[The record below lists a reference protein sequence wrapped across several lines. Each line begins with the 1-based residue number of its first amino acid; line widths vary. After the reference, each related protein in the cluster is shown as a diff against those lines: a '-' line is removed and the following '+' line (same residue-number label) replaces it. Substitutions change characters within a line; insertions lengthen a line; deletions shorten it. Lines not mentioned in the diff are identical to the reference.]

1 MLVPLCSSAWCRPLT
16 TRFQTNIVQRML
28 SPDAELNGPALHI
41 LLTLGTDAK
50 HGYAIMRDI
59 ADQSGGRIRI
69 LPGTLYSTIKRL
81 VAADL
86 IEECEAPRGAESDDA
101 RRRYYRVTRTG
112 RAAAATEVDRL
123 TLLVKLGRAFR
134 RA

>member
-1 MLVPLCSSAWCRPLT
+1 MLA
-16 TRFQTNIVQRML
+16 
-28 SPDAELNGPALHI
+28 PDAELNGPALHI
-41 LLTLGTDAK
+41 LLALGTDAK

-86 IEECEAPRGAESDDA
+86 IEECEAPRGVESDDA

-112 RAAAATEVDRL
+112 RAAASAEVDRL
-123 TLLVKLGRAFR
+123 TLLVRLGRAFR

>member
-1 MLVPLCSSAWCRPLT
+1 
-16 TRFQTNIVQRML
+16 ML

-59 ADQSGGRIRI
+59 AEETGGRIRI

-81 VAADL
+81 VGAGL
-86 IEECEAPRGAESDDA
+86 IEECEAPRGADSDDA

-112 RAAAATEVDRL
+112 RAAASAEVDRL
-123 TLLVKLGRAFR
+123 ALLVRLGRAFK

>member
-1 MLVPLCSSAWCRPLT
+1 
-16 TRFQTNIVQRML
+16 ML

-86 IEECEAPRGAESDDA
+86 IEECEAPRGAKSDDA

-112 RAAAATEVDRL
+112 RAAASAEVDRL

>member
-1 MLVPLCSSAWCRPLT
+1 MLPPA
-16 TRFQTNIVQRML
+16 
-28 SPDAELNGPALHI
+28 AELNGPALHI
-41 LLTLGTDAK
+41 LLTLGTAAK

-59 ADQSGGRIRI
+59 ADETGGRIRI

-101 RRRYYRVTRTG
+101 RRRYYRVTKAG
-112 RAAAATEVDRL
+112 RAAAASEVERL
-123 TLLVKLGRAFR
+123 TLLVRLGRAFK